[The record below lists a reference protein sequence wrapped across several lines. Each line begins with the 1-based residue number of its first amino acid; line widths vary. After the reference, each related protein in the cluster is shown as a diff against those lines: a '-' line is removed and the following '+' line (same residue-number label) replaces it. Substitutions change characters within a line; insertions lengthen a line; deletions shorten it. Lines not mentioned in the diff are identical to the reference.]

1 MALST
6 FARQTVTRIRPK
18 TKTERGSLVPDWSTS
33 PNEKQI
39 TGCSVQPAGT
49 SLSEDGR
56 VLGVSEG
63 ITVYLPEGSDVA
75 AGDRI
80 RYNGNDYTINGEP
93 KIWVSATGR
102 CDSIQL
108 NCERWYG

>member
-1 MALST
+1 MALSS
-6 FARQTVTRIRPK
+6 FARQTVTRLRPK
-18 TKTERGSLVPDWSTS
+18 TDTQRGSTIYDWTS
-33 PNEKQI
+33 PNTKDI
-39 TGCSVQPAGT
+39 SGCSVQPAGT

-56 VLGVSEG
+56 VLGINEG

-108 NCERWYG
+108 NCVRWTG

>member
-6 FARQTVTRIRPK
+6 FARQTVTRLRPK
-18 TKTERGSLVPDWSTS
+18 TDTQRGSVIFDWSS
-33 PNEKQI
+33 PTELVI

-56 VLGVSEG
+56 VLGISEG
-63 ITVYLPEGSDVA
+63 ITVYLPEGSDVI

-80 RYNGNDYTINGEP
+80 RYNGHDYTINGEP
-93 KIWVSATGR
+93 KIWISATGR

>member
-1 MALST
+1 MALSS
-6 FARQTVTRIRPK
+6 FARQTVTRLRPK
-18 TKTERGSLVPDWSTS
+18 TDTQRGSIVYDWTN

-63 ITVYLPEGSDVA
+63 ITVYLPDGSDVI

-80 RYNGNDYTINGEP
+80 RYNGNDYTIQGEP
-93 KIWVSATGR
+93 KIWISATGR
-102 CDSIQL
+102 CDSVQL
-108 NCERWYG
+108 NCVRWYG